1 MMTFL
6 RRAQVEARTGLPR
19 STIYD
24 RMKKGSFPKP
34 INLGKRTV
42 AWLSTD
48 IDAWIGQQ
56 VKLAGR

>member
-1 MMTFL
+1 MTTFL
-6 RRAQVEARTGLPR
+6 RRPQVEARTGLPR

-42 AWLSTD
+42 AWLSVD
-48 IDAWIGQQ
+48 IEAWIEQQ
-56 VKLAGR
+56 LKQAGR

>member
-1 MMTFL
+1 MTSFL
-6 RRAQVEARTGLPR
+6 RRPQVEARTGLPR

-42 AWLSTD
+42 AWISAD
-48 IDAWIGQQ
+48 IEAWNEQQ
-56 VKLAGR
+56 MKQAGR

>member
-1 MMTFL
+1 MTSFL
-6 RRAQVEARTGLPR
+6 RRPQVEARTGLPR

-42 AWLSTD
+42 AWLSAD
-48 IDAWIGQQ
+48 IEAWMELQL
-56 VKLAGR
+56 KLAGR